1 MSLTRFRL
9 KAERGQTM
17 TEFAVVLPV
26 LAFVLF
32 AILQFG
38 IVFNNYLTLTD
49 AVRAGA
55 RTGTVS
61 RLASNPTGTTVARVR
76 QASSDLT
83 QSNVNVTVTSSWQ
96 RASDVTVT
104 ATYPYSISLF
114 GLVVKSGNL
123 TATAVERI
131 E

>member
-1 MSLTRFRL
+1 
-9 KAERGQTM
+9 M

-55 RTGTVS
+55 RTAAVS
-61 RLASNPTGTTVARVR
+61 RSVADPVTTTVNRVK
-76 QASSDLT
+76 QAAADLNQT
-83 QSNVNVTVTSSWQ
+83 SIGVTVTTPGGWNPGQ
-96 RASDVTVT
+96 DVTVT
-104 ATYPYSISLF
+104 ATYPYSVSLF
-114 GLVVKSGNL
+114 GLVVKSGSL
-123 TATAVERI
+123 SSTVTERI